1 MRIKSKS
8 TKKDAERVKK
18 ERSNEQMLNN
28 IIFMGTPEF
37 AVPTLELLSKTK
49 YKPILCVTQP
59 DRLKGRKKRLL
70 PSVVKIKALELNIPL
85 IQPENINS
93 PESIEELKKINPD
106 IIVTVAYGGYLKREI
121 RKLPKFGCIN
131 LHPSLLPKYRGSAP
145 VNYTLFN
152 NEKFTGNTIFKIFA
166 KMDAGPIIYQRKIA
180 MKENECFT
188 GLTEKLSK
196 LGAEDVLKVLEKIEN
211 NDYEL
216 IKQDDSKATFSH
228 KIEKQDLLLDWSL
241 TAEKI
246 RNKVRGLAVRP
257 GTVASFRNKRI
268 KIIETEILQ
277 SESISKPG
285 TVIDI
290 IKNVGIVVATVDF
303 DLLLKKVQPEGKKI
317 MNAYAFYIG
326 ALIRTGERLDNGF

>member
-1 MRIKSKS
+1 
-8 TKKDAERVKK
+8 
-18 ERSNEQMLNN
+18 
-28 IIFMGTPEF
+28 MGTPEF

-49 YKPILCVTQP
+49 YKPILCITQP
-59 DRLKGRKKRLL
+59 DRPKGRKKRLL
-70 PSVVKIKALELNIPL
+70 PPAIKTKALELNIPL

-93 PESIEELKKINPD
+93 PESIAEIQKTNPD

-121 RKLPKFGCIN
+121 RRLPEFGCIN

-145 VNYTLFN
+145 VNYALFN

-166 KMDAGPIIYQRKIA
+166 EMDAGPIIYQRKIRI
-180 MKENECFT
+180 KENECFSE
-188 GLTEKLSK
+188 LTDRLSK
-196 LGAEDVLKVLEKIEN
+196 MGAEDVLKVLEKIEN

-216 IKQDDSKATFSH
+216 IKQDDSKATFSR

-241 TAEKI
+241 SSEKI
-246 RNKVRGLAVRP
+246 RNRVRGLAERP
-257 GTVASFRNKRI
+257 GVVASFRSKRI
-268 KIIETEILQ
+268 KIIETEIMQ
-277 SESISKPG
+277 NESISKPG

-290 IKNVGIVVATVDF
+290 IKNAGIVVATVDS

-326 ALIRTGERLDNGF
+326 ALIRTGEKFTNGF